1 MPIAIRDAKP
11 CILGISFDGVSIS
24 GIVNELATLARVF
37 NQRGFRV
44 LVDLGFDITMANVRD
59 IADGGLPSWAE
70 TMSCIEGNLPAGY
83 SRGAIEEAAASVRSG
98 TPLVQ
103 IPEYER
109 LSEDLAQ
116 SLVSTFHREDVRFL
130 AVENGTLPD
139 NPIFTE
145 ALHLAINQY
154 GSERSFGKFVLWRDH
169 DLMWSTEPH
178 LYGSY
183 PYSGVRKPTNNPYV
197 RYVVLTEWMRI
208 RMKAWAPDC
217 DYFVFPNRFE
227 ILSESKNKRRFFRS
241 KYAIPSDALLVA
253 RSSRIIPAKCIERE
267 LRLLRSLQD
276 KLEASGDTRRIY
288 LFVTGPI
295 DEDPAE
301 FQRLRIVEDS
311 LVSCP

>member
-1 MPIAIRDAKP
+1 
-11 CILGISFDGVSIS
+11 
-24 GIVNELATLARVF
+24 
-37 NQRGFRV
+37 
-44 LVDLGFDITMANVRD
+44 
-59 IADGGLPSWAE
+59 
-70 TMSCIEGNLPAGY
+70 
-83 SRGAIEEAAASVRSG
+83 
-98 TPLVQ
+98 
-103 IPEYER
+103 
-109 LSEDLAQ
+109 
-116 SLVSTFHREDVRFL
+116 
-130 AVENGTLPD
+130 
-139 NPIFTE
+139 
-145 ALHLAINQY
+145 
-154 GSERSFGKFVLWRDH
+154 
-169 DLMWSTEPH
+169 
-178 LYGSY
+178 
-183 PYSGVRKPTNNPYV
+183 
-197 RYVVLTEWMRI
+197 
-208 RMKAWAPDC
+208 MKAWAPDC